1 MDQTAFIQLLKN
13 NNERM
18 ELFFGAD
25 VQSNARILLAVQFT
39 ISRET
44 FNGPL
49 FETNVKYIR
58 SLK

>member
-1 MDQTAFIQLLKN
+1 MDQTAFIRLLKN

-18 ELFFGAD
+18 ELFFGSD
-25 VQSNARILLAVQFT
+25 VQSNARIPLAVQFT
-39 ISRET
+39 FSHET
-44 FNGPL
+44 FNVPL